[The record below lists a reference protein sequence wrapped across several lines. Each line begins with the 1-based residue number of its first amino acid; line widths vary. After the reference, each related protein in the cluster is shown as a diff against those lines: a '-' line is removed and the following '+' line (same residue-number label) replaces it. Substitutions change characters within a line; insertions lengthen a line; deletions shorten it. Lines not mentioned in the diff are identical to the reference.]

1 MKNPSPPTTHEDGE
15 ITDSVMN
22 WTRIFFVTLA
32 MCMSSAVSFGQQA
45 QWNARFQTYI
55 DQYRD
60 LAIEQ
65 MLKYKIPASI
75 TLAQGLLESGAGKS
89 QLATRGNNHFGI
101 KCHGWQGRTVH
112 FDDDAKQECFR
123 AYNNAR
129 ESYEDHSKFLVR
141 NKRYSSLFALK
152 QTDYKGWAHGLKS
165 CGYATSSTY
174 ANKLINL
181 IELYKLYDYDRAKGY
196 DKFMATNSGHHQQ
209 DALLHPIHKY
219 NKNYFLQ
226 ARKGDTFESIGKEIG
241 ISGKKIAKYNERG
254 YKEILEE
261 NEIIWLKKKQKR
273 ADKSYKGRP
282 HRVKAGESMY
292 SIAQYYGIRLK
303 SLYKMNHLTPD
314 YQIRV
319 GDELRVR

>member
-1 MKNPSPPTTHEDGE
+1 MKNPSPPTTPENGA
-15 ITDSVMN
+15 ITDRVMN
-22 WTRIFFVTLA
+22 RTKIFFVALA
-32 MCMSSAVSFGQQA
+32 MFMSSAVSFGQQA

-101 KCHGWQGRTVH
+101 KCHGWQGRTVY
-112 FDDDAKQECFR
+112 FDDDATQECFR

-129 ESYEDHSKFLVR
+129 ESYEDHSRFLVR
-141 NKRYSSLFALK
+141 NKRYNSLFSLK
-152 QTDYKGWAHGLKS
+152 MTDYKGWAHGLKS

-209 DALLHPIHKY
+209 DALLHPINKY

-254 YKEILEE
+254 YKEPLEE
-261 NEIIWLKKKQKR
+261 NEIIWLKKK
-273 ADKSYKGRP
+273 
-282 HRVKAGESMY
+282 
-292 SIAQYYGIRLK
+292 
-303 SLYKMNHLTPD
+303 
-314 YQIRV
+314 
-319 GDELRVR
+319 